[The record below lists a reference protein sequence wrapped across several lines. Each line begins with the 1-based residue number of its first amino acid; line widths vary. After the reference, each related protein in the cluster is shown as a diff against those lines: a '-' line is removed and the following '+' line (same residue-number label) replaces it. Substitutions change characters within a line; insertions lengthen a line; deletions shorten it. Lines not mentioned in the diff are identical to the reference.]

1 MQITVLTKIVLLK
14 CDRCDSELNCKLSDI
29 FWISF
34 SFWNARNNELN
45 AICVVAHRLNTNS
58 FNQTIWARL
67 LAMSFGSPLLAV
79 DVLWLCVCV
88 WAPWVGHVYFYSWRE
103 SERAHDHTAKRAK
116 QKTHEF
122 RFVWIYS
129 CNVVDISFLTLFGV
143 RSCNVVFTFSTFQYT
158 FTGPPKR
165 ERAID
170 KHSRIRCSKEKCV
183 QTSAWFV
190 PSVCFA
196 VSFQWNNRLE
206 VCSPSHDQQ
215 QQEQQQPNNNKHR
228 RTSIRTTNVLFR
240 LMHDNQVD

>member
-1 MQITVLTKIVLLK
+1 MSQVARYAFWLSTSCRWRVMVVCMRVSAVSRPRILLQ
-14 CDRCDSELNCKLSDI
+14 L
-29 FWISF
+29 
-34 SFWNARNNELN
+34 ARE
-45 AICVVAHRLNTNS
+45 RT
-58 FNQTIWARL
+58 
-67 LAMSFGSPLLAV
+67 
-79 DVLWLCVCV
+79 
-88 WAPWVGHVYFYSWRE
+88 

-129 CNVVDISFLTLFGV
+129 CNVVHISFLTLFGV

-190 PSVCFA
+190 PSVYFA

-215 QQEQQQPNNNKHR
+215 QQEQQQPNNKKHR
-228 RTSIRTTNVLFR
+228 RTSIRTTNVLFK